1 MAATPAAAPHSARWL
16 ILAVLATGQM
26 LVMLDISIVNTAI
39 PSIARSF
46 QASSSTLQWIVDS
59 YALLFAGLLLLSG
72 ALGDRFGRRRLLGLG
87 LLVFIAASIGA
98 SLSNTATMLIMM
110 RGVQGVGAAMAMPQ
124 TLSILTAVFP
134 REERSRALGLWT
146 AALGLGTAAG
156 PLVGGALVDAID
168 WSAVFWVP
176 APVAALAFLGLRI
189 VPESRSEGQQKLD
202 LPGAALGTI
211 AMIALVYGVIEGHG
225 AGWASAEIIAAFGVA
240 GGTAVTFLFVES
252 RAESPIVPLKFFR
265 SRDFNGSL
273 VVLFLTFF
281 ALLSVM
287 FFLSQYFQLVQG
299 HSAFQSGLRLLP
311 TAIAMMVTAPIAGRL
326 IPVLGPKI
334 LIATAMASAVGV
346 LLFLTQ
352 LDVSTPYWQIGVALG
367 IFGMGGGLAMPTV
380 TDTTM
385 AAVPVNEAG
394 RASGVSNA
402 GRQLGGAIG
411 IAALGTLAASL
422 YTTTVGNDL
431 AGLLPA
437 ALVDQVADGIG
448 AAAVVARGLD
458 AETAGLVLAA
468 TQPAFVDAITTV
480 FLIGSVFMVLALL
493 ATLVLIPLRQRTT
506 QMSDGELLG
515 RERPLS
521 TPADLR
527 RGLDMG
533 LARTSPQKVGEIA
546 ISQGLV
552 PGD

>member
-26 LVMLDISIVNTAI
+26 LVMLDVSIVNTAI

-98 SLSNTATMLIMM
+98 SLSNTATTLILM

-146 AALGLGTAAG
+146 AALGLGTAGG

-189 VPESRSEGQQKLD
+189 VPESRSEGQHKLD

-211 AMIALVYGVIEGHG
+211 AMIALVYGVIEGHD

-240 GGTAVTFLFVES
+240 GGTAVAFLFVES
-252 RAESPIVPLKFFR
+252 RAESPMVPLKFFR

-299 HSAFQSGLRLLP
+299 QSAFQSGAAAAADGDRPNGHRAHRRAADPRPGAQDLDRSGDGECRWCARVSHAARCLHSLLADRHRARP
-311 TAIAMMVTAPIAGRL
+311 FRYG
-326 IPVLGPKI
+326 
-334 LIATAMASAVGV
+334 
-346 LLFLTQ
+346 
-352 LDVSTPYWQIGVALG
+352 
-367 IFGMGGGLAMPTV
+367 
-380 TDTTM
+380 
-385 AAVPVNEAG
+385 G
-394 RASGVSNA
+394 RAGDA
-402 GRQLGGAIG
+402 DRDRHDDGRRARERGGAR
-411 IAALGTLAASL
+411 L
-422 YTTTVGNDL
+422 
-431 AGLLPA
+431 
-437 ALVDQVADGIG
+437 
-448 AAAVVARGLD
+448 RG
-458 AETAGLVLAA
+458 
-468 TQPAFVDAITTV
+468 Q
-480 FLIGSVFMVLALL
+480 
-493 ATLVLIPLRQRTT
+493 
-506 QMSDGELLG
+506 
-515 RERPLS
+515 
-521 TPADLR
+521 
-527 RGLDMG
+527 
-533 LARTSPQKVGEIA
+533 
-546 ISQGLV
+546 
-552 PGD
+552 